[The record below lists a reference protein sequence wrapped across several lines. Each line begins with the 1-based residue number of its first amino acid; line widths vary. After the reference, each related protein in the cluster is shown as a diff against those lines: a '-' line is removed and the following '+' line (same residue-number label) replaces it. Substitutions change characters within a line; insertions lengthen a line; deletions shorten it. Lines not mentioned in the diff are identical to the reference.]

1 MVRGLVVLALGAL
14 VLGRAEPAHAWT
26 DAHVQTASA
35 TLRLAEDGQLEV
47 ALAVRVHVRG
57 GWLESLEVAGLD
69 PSLVLVDAA
78 PVSVSDEG
86 ERFVSRASATD
97 DGRVTLSF
105 PRRGGPRRG
114 HHEVV
119 VRYRADLGSRFVAE
133 GELARATW
141 TFPGWQSG
149 LDGVEVTL
157 DAPRGARF
165 VGAEDAL
172 VTLTRTREEAGG
184 RTLLRWR
191 RAHLPR
197 TLAWELA
204 FELPR
209 ASLVPGLTTSSLPPP
224 DAAPD
229 VPTASSTATAATVV
243 SLAQQ
248 RRGGSTRWA
257 PRPQVGTL
265 FVGVTA
271 LLTLLLFSW
280 EARRRGAVAR
290 FLLPLPLVIR
300 AAAVIGA
307 LVAAHAEIP
316 ALPLLGLVVALTL
329 PRTSVPRAARIGAW
343 SRAGRA
349 EIAEARRAVC
359 RERVGPLGWIDATAP
374 LGLGVFAAL
383 FFAASQLGP
392 LTPGEVLLAA
402 LPPLL
407 LTRHRLPC
415 STSRRLLRTA
425 ALASR
430 LGASEGSASVCGAPE
445 LGGLALGGLAL
456 QLAVHRDV
464 HGVVQDVRLRLVTAS
479 RAPGLLRLDVVC
491 SEVGELAGLRVDWLG
506 VVVTRESTPA
516 ERLVAAAFPDL
527 PVVRGPA
534 GRVARLVELPTLVA
548 VARVVDVDTP
558 RESRSSDVP
567 MRPPRAHEQRLH
579 A

>member
-14 VLGRAEPAHAWT
+14 VLGRAAPARAWT

-35 TLRLAEDGQLEV
+35 TLRLEEDGQLEV
-47 ALAVRVHVRG
+47 VLAVRVHVRG
-57 GWLESLEVAGLD
+57 GWLESLEIAGLD
-69 PSLVLVDAA
+69 PSLALVDSA

-119 VRYRADLGSRFVAE
+119 VRYRADLGPRFVAE

-172 VTLTRTREEAGG
+172 VTLTRTREEAGE

-209 ASLVPGLTTSSLPPP
+209 ASLAPGLTASSLPPP

-229 VPTASSTATAATVV
+229 APSASRAATAATAG
-243 SLAQQ
+243 SSAKQ
-248 RRGGSTRWA
+248 RSGLSTRSD

-290 FLLPLPLVIR
+290 FLVPLPLVIR

-307 LVAAHAEIP
+307 LVAAHAEVP
-316 ALPLLGLVVALTL
+316 ALPLLGLVVVLTL

-349 EIAEARRAVC
+349 EIAEARRAVR
-359 RERVGPLGWIDATAP
+359 RERVGPLGWIDATTP
-374 LGLGVFAAL
+374 LGLAVFAAL
-383 FFAASQLGP
+383 FFAASRLGP

-407 LTRHRLPC
+407 VTRHRLPC

-425 ALASR
+425 ALANR
-430 LGASEGSASVCGAPE
+430 LGVSESGASE
-445 LGGLALGGLAL
+445 LGGLELGGLAL

-464 HGVVQDVRLRLVTAS
+464 HGVVQDARLRLVTAS

-491 SEVGELAGLRVDWLG
+491 TEVAELAGLRVDWLG

-534 GRVARLVELPTLVA
+534 GRLARLVELATLVA
-548 VARVVDVDTP
+548 VARVVDVDAP
-558 RESRSSDVP
+558 RESRPSDAP
-567 MRPPRAHEQRLH
+567 MRPLRAHEQRLH